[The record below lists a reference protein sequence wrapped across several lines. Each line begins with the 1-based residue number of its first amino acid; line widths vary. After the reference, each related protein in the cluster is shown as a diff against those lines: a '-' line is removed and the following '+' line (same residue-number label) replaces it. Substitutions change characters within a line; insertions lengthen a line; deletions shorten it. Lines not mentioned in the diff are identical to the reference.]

1 MLDVGR
7 RTRTTAEGILWDR
20 RVIKRSS
27 TLCRAPWRQGAVVA
41 TKGSRRQRHG
51 GAECCAANGDR
62 ENAGISVRE
71 VRNEDGTGFEGTPLG
86 RGAGAVGGGSG

>member
-1 MLDVGR
+1 MGQKGHQEVLHPVSGALTAGSCRDKGFE
-7 RTRTTAEGILWDR
+7 TTAPR
-20 RVIKRSS
+20 R
-27 TLCRAPWRQGAVVA
+27 
-41 TKGSRRQRHG
+41 G

-62 ENAGISVRE
+62 EKGGISERE